1 LGLERGGFASAVQA
15 SLRTPFPLTESNMK
29 PQIKIEIENQ
39 IRTLRDALQDILEI
53 SAIYHTKRE
62 VFIQGKPYSSIE
74 SSSAFYDWKKIITD
88 RLSSLGFSVDFD
100 QNENQV
106 VLHII
111 RPEYKSKEV
120 FPWTNLILFL
130 LTVLTTLAAGAMM
143 GGENIISN
151 PFLILK
157 GWPFAVPLLSILLCH
172 EFGHYLESK
181 KNGIKVSLPY
191 FIPGPTILGTFGA
204 VIRSK
209 SPFKNRRDLLDVGA
223 AGPIAGF
230 VVAVIVVILG
240 LSYSQVAEKIP
251 QTGISLGDS
260 LIFKL
265 LSFLVLKKIPEGYDV
280 LLSPTAFAGW
290 AGILVTMLNLLPI
303 GQLDGGHIIYAL
315 LGKMQKK
322 IALVATLALIPLGIF
337 LWQGWLVWVVL
348 ILIIKL
354 GHPPTLSDQ
363 IPLDPKRKIIG
374 WTAMFIFILSFT
386 PVPIK

>member
-1 LGLERGGFASAVQA
+1 
-15 SLRTPFPLTESNMK
+15 MK
-29 PQIKIEIENQ
+29 PQTKIEIENQ
-39 IRTLRDALQDILEI
+39 IRTLRDALQDVLEI

-62 VFIQGKPYSSIE
+62 IFIQGKLYSSIE
-74 SSSAFYDWKKIITD
+74 PFSASYDWKKIITD
-88 RLSSLGFSVDFD
+88 RLSSLGFSVGFD

-111 RPEYKSKEV
+111 RPGYKSEEV
-120 FPWTNLILFL
+120 FPWTNLVLFL

-143 GGENIISN
+143 EGKNILSD

-157 GWPFAVPLLSILLCH
+157 GWSFAVPLLSILLCH
-172 EFGHYLESK
+172 EFGHYIESK
-181 KNGIKVSLPY
+181 INGIKVSLPY

-209 SPFKNRRDLLDVGA
+209 SPFKNRKNLLDVGA

-240 LSYSQVAEKIP
+240 LSYSQVVEKVP
-251 QTGISLGDS
+251 QASISLGDS

-315 LGKMQKK
+315 LGKRQKK
-322 IALVATLALIPLGIF
+322 IALVAVLALIPLGIF
-337 LWQGWLVWVVL
+337 LWEGWLVWVVL

-354 GHPPTLSDQ
+354 GHPPTLNDQ
-363 IPLDPKRKIIG
+363 IPLDPRRKIIG

>member
-1 LGLERGGFASAVQA
+1 
-15 SLRTPFPLTESNMK
+15 MK
-29 PQIKIEIENQ
+29 PQTKIEIENQ

-62 VFIQGKPYSSIE
+62 IFIQGKLYSSIE
-74 SSSAFYDWKKIITD
+74 PFSASYDWKKIITD
-88 RLSSLGFSVDFD
+88 RLSSLGFSVGFD
-100 QNENQV
+100 QNENQI

-111 RPEYKSKEV
+111 RPEYKSEEV
-120 FPWTNLILFL
+120 FPWTNLVLFL
-130 LTVLTTLAAGAMM
+130 LTVLTTLAAGAIM
-143 GGENIISN
+143 ERPEIISNLSLIISN
-151 PFLILK
+151 PLLILN

-172 EFGHYLESK
+172 EFGHYIESK
-181 KNGIKVSLPY
+181 INGIKVSLPY

-209 SPFKNRRDLLDVGA
+209 SPFKNRKNLLDVGA

-240 LSYSQVAEKIP
+240 LSYSQVVEKVP
-251 QTGISLGDS
+251 QASISLGDS

-265 LSFLVLKKIPEGYDV
+265 LSFLVLKKIPEGHDV

-322 IALVATLALIPLGIF
+322 IALVAVLVLIPLGIF
-337 LWQGWLVWVVL
+337 LWEGWLVWVVL

-354 GHPPTLSDQ
+354 GHPPTLNDQ
-363 IPLDPKRKIIG
+363 IPLDLKRKIIG

>member
-1 LGLERGGFASAVQA
+1 
-15 SLRTPFPLTESNMK
+15 MK
-29 PQIKIEIENQ
+29 AQTKIEIQNQ
-39 IRTLRDALQDILEI
+39 IRAIREALQDILEI
-53 SAIYHTKRE
+53 SAIYHTRRE
-62 VFIQGKPYSSIE
+62 IFIQGRLYSGTYPF
-74 SSSAFYDWKKIITD
+74 SASDDWKRIITD

-100 QNENQV
+100 RNENQV

-111 RPEYKSKEV
+111 RPEYKSQEP

-130 LTVLTTLAAGAMM
+130 LTVFTTFAAGAMM
-143 GGENIISN
+143 KGENFISN
-151 PFLILK
+151 PLLILN
-157 GWPFAVPLLSILLCH
+157 GWSFAVPLLLILLCH
-172 EFGHYLESK
+172 EFGHYIESK
-181 KNGIKVSLPY
+181 KSGIKVTLPY

-209 SPFKNRRDLLDVGA
+209 SPFKNRKNLLDVGA

-230 VVAVIVVILG
+230 VVAVVMVILG
-240 LSYSQVAEKIP
+240 LSYSQVVETVP
-251 QTGISLGDS
+251 QGSITLGDS

-265 LSFLVLKKIPEGYDV
+265 LSFLVLKDIPEGHEV

-315 LGKMQKK
+315 LGKRQKT
-322 IALVATLALIPLGIF
+322 IALITVLVLIPLGVF
-337 LWQGWLVWVVL
+337 LWPGWLVWVIL

-354 GHPPTLSDQ
+354 GHPPTLNDQ
-363 IPLDPKRKIIG
+363 IPLDRKRRIIG